1 MASGAASR
9 AEALP
14 PALPVKQH
22 RSRSFGRSSVET
34 DCVMLSPVGLQHQN
48 YTYNDVFPEPTD
60 CHAAQC
66 PIHQRYDP
74 CRHQERFFSAGT
86 PPPVPKKRLA
96 RTFSLPGTDSS
107 PLCPWSPVSPLR
119 RHPQNFDNPLYMLAP
134 TPDSC
139 FRQEI
144 EEVTPAC
151 MSPVPSLSFSQ
162 LTFDTLDEHLPN
174 LFSSFDDQRVVSQGI
189 QHRHLLFLRSMAQC
203 IEAGILLRGEATE
216 NDVSSYQP
224 PDFLLAE
231 GSQPKQIGDA
241 VYYKLHSPKF
251 PGRALGLK
259 VHRQQTDEAPLPPTK
274 NQLSHVNVQNVVA
287 HFTPSDA
294 LKNDS
299 SMSQTQDPAT
309 LLKTECTAA
318 AEPPGGGSTEYST
331 GPVTIN
337 LTSVQCFLQRG
348 HSVSVERD
356 LPHVSLEDFVQES
369 SSLHS
374 SDCLVYDR
382 QVCVLLLQILMGAQ
396 HLYNIGA
403 TPAELRPQEV
413 FLVWPSGERD
423 EGRIKPEQ
431 GASPDTERSFPTSR
445 LKKDVEWEQTEGKG
459 RIQMLWRTQGSPR
472 VVLSPQCSP
481 LSAPH
486 PISSIK
492 CQIGNLLQYCL
503 APHDSAASLDPGL
516 SRSSHRRAL
525 LHLTSLLQNGS
536 RGPQIA
542 DMVAMLQVLLW
553 GPRTPLPLFNHR
565 GSTTAAV
572 HNWLTIKR
580 ALLVMKLAER
590 GVMIRDQ
597 SALGW
602 DEYMRLQYLSFTD
615 PEAVE
620 GVIGQLELTL
630 TMD

>member
-1 MASGAASR
+1 MA
-9 AEALP
+9 LW
-14 PALPVKQH
+14 
-22 RSRSFGRSSVET
+22 SRSFGRSSVET

-348 HSVSVERD
+348 HSVRFNHPANVRTSRSLCPLLLAVCGAEA
-356 LPHVSLEDFVQES
+356 LQAAVLVVGVSSRPDVRASRRQLRAVSYDRILSIEN
-369 SSLHS
+369 L
-374 SDCLVYDR
+374 SDVPNPWKGFTVNRCLVLAL
-382 QVCVLLLQILMGAQ
+382 VVLLVTSGV
-396 HLYNIGA
+396 N
-403 TPAELRPQEV
+403 ELHDAVGSFVEET
-413 FLVWPSGERD
+413 G
-423 EGRIKPEQ
+423 I
-431 GASPDTERSFPTSR
+431 RSFIRS
-445 LKKDVEWEQTEGKG
+445 LQDGS
-459 RIQMLWRTQGSPR
+459 ITQFEDK
-472 VVLSPQCSP
+472 V
-481 LSAPH
+481 
-486 PISSIK
+486 
-492 CQIGNLLQYCL
+492 Y
-503 APHDSAASLDPGL
+503 
-516 SRSSHRRAL
+516 
-525 LHLTSLLQNGS
+525 T
-536 RGPQIA
+536 
-542 DMVAMLQVLLW
+542 
-553 GPRTPLPLFNHR
+553 
-565 GSTTAAV
+565 
-572 HNWLTIKR
+572 
-580 ALLVMKLAER
+580 
-590 GVMIRDQ
+590 
-597 SALGW
+597 
-602 DEYMRLQYLSFTD
+602 
-615 PEAVE
+615 
-620 GVIGQLELTL
+620 
-630 TMD
+630 